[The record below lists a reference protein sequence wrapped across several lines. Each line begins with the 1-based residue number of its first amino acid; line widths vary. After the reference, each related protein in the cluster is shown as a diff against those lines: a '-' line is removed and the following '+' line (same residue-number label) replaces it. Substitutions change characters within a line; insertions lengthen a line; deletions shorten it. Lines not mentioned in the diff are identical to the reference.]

1 MNATTRTPVRSWSR
15 VLVLIALLSLPLAPS
30 AFAGNFTRV
39 VIFGDSLSDAGN
51 HFVHFGTISQQ
62 PFVPIPDDSYAIGG
76 HHFSNGATWAEQ
88 LADALHLSTSGKPA
102 FRAPGVFTNYAV
114 GRARAR
120 PGAPVFPDFDLSTQ
134 VGLFL
139 SDFGGHASS
148 DDLYVVW
155 IGANDL
161 DDALNALASDPSG
174 ATSFGII
181 QAAIIAVAGN
191 IQALWVSGA
200 RTFLIPS
207 LPNLAITPAVRALGP
222 AAQFAATQ
230 LTTAYN
236 DALDGVLSALQG
248 LPQIKLVR
256 LDINELFEDLMAAPE
271 AAGLANAE
279 DSCLTFGVIGGAI
292 CKTPNRY
299 LFWDGIHPTKAGHG
313 FIAGAAFLALTA
325 P

>member
-1 MNATTRTPVRSWSR
+1 M
-15 VLVLIALLSLPLAPS
+15 
-30 AFAGNFTRV
+30 
-39 VIFGDSLSDAGN
+39 
-51 HFVHFGTISQQ
+51 
-62 PFVPIPDDSYAIGG
+62 
-76 HHFSNGATWAEQ
+76 
-88 LADALHLSTSGKPA
+88 AD
-102 FRAPGVFTNYAV
+102 
-114 GRARAR
+114 
-120 PGAPVFPDFDLSTQ
+120 
-134 VGLFL
+134 
-139 SDFGGHASS
+139 
-148 DDLYVVW
+148 
-155 IGANDL
+155 
-161 DDALNALASDPSG
+161 
-174 ATSFGII
+174 
-181 QAAIIAVAGN
+181 N

-222 AAQFAATQ
+222 PAQFAATQ

-271 AAGLANAE
+271 AAGLTNAE

-313 FIAGAAFLALTA
+313 FIAGAAFLAIA
-325 P
+325 SP